1 MFNYAIIKCKLFIY
15 NTEGVCIKKTD
26 VFFQIKADLSHIGL
40 IRDSS
45 FPRYFC
51 TPLNAIIF
59 ANTGVDGVHFCVVP
73 NEKNPTL
80 EQSPV
85 YVVSP
90 TMPDHYVEAIAENF
104 NDFISIVV
112 SAKDA
117 TLLECISYCAR
128 DGFYKGIQSI
138 PDDNFEIKT
147 AISAFSSTFP
157 AKMIVDVYDFV
168 RQVQGKLKHE
178 TLQFSE
184 EYYELTGQ
192 TR

>member
-1 MFNYAIIKCKLFIY
+1 MKKII
-15 NTEGVCIKKTD
+15 D
-26 VFFQIKADLSHIGL
+26 VFFQIKADLSQIGL

-45 FPRYFC
+45 FSRYFC

-59 ANTGVDGVHFCVVP
+59 ASTGMDGMHFCIVP
-73 NEKNPTL
+73 NDNDPTL

-90 TMPDHYVEAIAENF
+90 MISDHYVEAIAENF
-104 NDFISIVV
+104 IDFISIVV
-112 SAKDA
+112 STKDA
-117 TLLECISYCAR
+117 PLLECISYCAR
-128 DGFYKGIQSI
+128 DRFYEQIQSI
-138 PDDNFEIKT
+138 SDDNFEAKT
-147 AISAFSSTFP
+147 AISALNSTFSI
-157 AKMIVDVYDFV
+157 KVIDNVYDFV
-168 RQVQGKLKHE
+168 RQVQAKLKCE